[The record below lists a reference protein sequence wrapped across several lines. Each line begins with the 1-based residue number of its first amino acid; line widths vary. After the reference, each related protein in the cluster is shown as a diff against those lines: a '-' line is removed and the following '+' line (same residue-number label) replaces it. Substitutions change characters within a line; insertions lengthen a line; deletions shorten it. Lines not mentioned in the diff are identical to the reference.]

1 MIMVKNKKTKD
12 EEKLEIVTKNN
23 KSNPDLLEKNISQ
36 QILLCV
42 GEYLSK
48 SIIQNTFQNK
58 KYAFSYPLLV
68 SKFSKDVNGWSQSII
83 DGKYILSLEKNVDSH
98 FWYQILPVLSESN
111 VLIDNLKKRSI
122 DNIKGVIVLSSLW
135 DGFGSALTPALIS
148 QFKESNTN
156 SIVFGI
162 LPSQLQTSDAHFN
175 AFSSVSLCLSKNF
188 APIVFLDRDQ
198 VENFSG
204 IDRQGS
210 IIKGSSV
217 VNFLLDLI
225 QKKESFVQEISELTR
240 AFDVR
245 VYTVMLS
252 FGASLSVYGSLENIL
267 NAAMLRPLL
276 KFKLSSS
283 CVAYAVFRIP
293 TRMKK
298 TLTKN
303 NIELTLAN
311 WFKEKTNLKSIQ
323 ISEPIYIDS
332 KEDRIDLALFV
343 GGFELS
349 DIFTPIMKKIQ
360 PMKNNAI
367 KKGLIKKKDW
377 EVIVKELI
385 PA

>member
-1 MIMVKNKKTKD
+1 MVKSKKPKD
-12 EEKLEIVTKNN
+12 EEKLENTKSN
-23 KSNPDLLEKNISQ
+23 KSNSDLLEKNTSQ
-36 QILLCV
+36 QILLCI
-42 GEYLSK
+42 GEYSSK
-48 SIIQNTFQNK
+48 IIIQDAFQNK
-58 KYAFSYPLLV
+58 KDAFSYPLLV
-68 SKFSKDVNGWSQSII
+68 SKFKKDVNGWSQSII
-83 DGKYILSLEKNVDSH
+83 NKKHILSLEKNVDSH
-98 FWYQILPVLSESN
+98 FWHQILPVFSENN
-111 VLIDNLKKRSI
+111 VLIDNLKKSSI
-122 DNIKGVIVLSSLW
+122 DNIKGAIVFSSLW
-135 DGFGSALTPALIS
+135 DGFGSALTPTLIS

-162 LPSQLQTSDAHFN
+162 LPSQIQTSDAHFN
-175 AFSSVSLCLSKNF
+175 AFSSVGLCLSKNF
-188 APIVFLDRDQ
+188 TPIVLIDRDQ
-198 VENFSG
+198 LENFLG

-240 AFDVR
+240 AFSVR
-245 VYTVMLS
+245 SYTVMLAS
-252 FGASLSVYGSLENIL
+252 GASLSVYGSLKNIL
-267 NAAMLRPLL
+267 NAALLRPLL

-283 CVAYAVFRIP
+283 NIVYAIFRIP

-298 TLTKN
+298 MLSKN
-303 NIELTLAN
+303 NIELSLAN

-332 KEDRIDLALFV
+332 KEDRIDLALFI
-343 GGFELS
+343 GGFELA

-385 PA
+385 PS

>member
-68 SKFSKDVNGWSQSII
+68 SKFSQDVNGWSQSII

-135 DGFGSALTPALIS
+135 DGFGSALTPTLIS

-156 SIVFGI
+156 SIVFEI

-175 AFSSVSLCLSKNF
+175 AFSSVSLCLSENF

-298 TLTKN
+298 TLLKN

-385 PA
+385 PS

>member
-12 EEKLEIVTKNN
+12 EEKLEIATNNN
-23 KSNPDLLEKNISQ
+23 KSNSDLLEKNISQ

-42 GEYLSK
+42 GEYSSK
-48 SIIQNTFQNK
+48 IIIQNTFQNK

-68 SKFSKDVNGWSQSII
+68 SKFSQDVNGWSQSII

-111 VLIDNLKKRSI
+111 VLIENLKKRSI

-293 TRMKK
+293 TKMKK
-298 TLTKN
+298 TLSKN

-385 PA
+385 PS